1 MLNNNLQLAE
11 NTITQMVQQNQI
23 KWTGKSPLDT
33 LITPVKTS
41 IMNEPGALVLM
52 PIAKKLPLLF
62 LCYTATA
69 WPL

>member
-1 MLNNNLQLAE
+1 
-11 NTITQMVQQNQI
+11 MVQQNQI
-23 KWTGKSPLDT
+23 KWTGTSQLDT

-52 PIAKKLPLLF
+52 PIEKKLPLLF
-62 LCYTATA
+62 LCYAATA